1 MTATVLSDKQS
12 YQFLEMIRVFSCIK
26 QCLVLEKAVFWFPT
40 RQKVPETCAKAAE
53 VGMGRR
59 ELSRVAHLF
68 RRLGVQVRTDKTKN
82 LQL

>member
-1 MTATVLSDKQS
+1 MFFHGS
-12 YQFLEMIRVFSCIK
+12 FSWHKKCS
-26 QCLVLEKAVFWFPT
+26 VLEKAVFWFPT
-40 RQKVPETCAKAAE
+40 RQKVPETFAKAAE

-68 RRLGVQVRTDKTKN
+68 RRLGVQVRTDPTKD